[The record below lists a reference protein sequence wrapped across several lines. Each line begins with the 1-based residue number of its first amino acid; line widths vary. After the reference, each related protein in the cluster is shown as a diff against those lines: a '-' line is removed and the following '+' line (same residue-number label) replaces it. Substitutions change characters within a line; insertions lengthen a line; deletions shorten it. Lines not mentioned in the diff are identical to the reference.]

1 VLLSAAARL
10 ASLLEILETRLSASA
25 TSRDD
30 LLSRLLIASA
40 TLLFARVQS
49 CSRDSITRL
58 KSTASI
64 MRCISLVACL
74 AASATGF
81 LPQRVRKTFKTDKT
95 ATAQLASVDS
105 HAAQP
110 APPNVVPQASADGI
124 LERASRSLGLC
135 VLMQFF
141 SRAAASL

>member
-1 VLLSAAARL
+1 MACV
-10 ASLLEILETRLSASA
+10 LLEILETRLSVSA

-49 CSRDSITRL
+49 CSRDSLTRL

-81 LPQRVRKTFKTDKT
+81 LPQRVRKTPETDRT
-95 ATAQLASVDS
+95 LLASVDS
-105 HAAQP
+105 HEAQP
-110 APPNVVPQASADGI
+110 ALNVVLPPATHTGV

-141 SRAAASL
+141 SRVAASI

>member
-1 VLLSAAARL
+1 
-10 ASLLEILETRLSASA
+10 
-25 TSRDD
+25 
-30 LLSRLLIASA
+30 
-40 TLLFARVQS
+40 
-49 CSRDSITRL
+49 
-58 KSTASI
+58 

-105 HAAQP
+105 HAVQP

>member
-1 VLLSAAARL
+1 
-10 ASLLEILETRLSASA
+10 
-25 TSRDD
+25 
-30 LLSRLLIASA
+30 
-40 TLLFARVQS
+40 
-49 CSRDSITRL
+49 
-58 KSTASI
+58 

-81 LPQRVRKTFKTDKT
+81 LPQRVRKTPETDKT
-95 ATAQLASVDS
+95 ATAKLASVDS

-110 APPNVVPQASADGI
+110 ALNVVLPHASEDGV

-141 SRAAASL
+141 SRAAASI